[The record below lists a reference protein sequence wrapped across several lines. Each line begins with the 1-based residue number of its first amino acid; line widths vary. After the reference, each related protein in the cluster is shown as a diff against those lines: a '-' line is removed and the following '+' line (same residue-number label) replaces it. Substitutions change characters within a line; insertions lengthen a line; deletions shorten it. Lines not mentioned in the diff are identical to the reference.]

1 MCCYIT
7 PAGVQERSGTMATGA
22 LMVGF
27 GSAVRGRERK
37 LFQLFNE
44 AFQYY
49 TQLQQQGTIESFEIV
64 VLEPYGGD
72 LAGFTLIRGD
82 REKLNAL
89 RTDEEF
95 MRRYSRTGMVADNVR
110 VINAFIGEE
119 LQRLSADYPSWVN
132 DLL

>member
-1 MCCYIT
+1 
-7 PAGVQERSGTMATGA
+7 MATGA

-27 GSAVRGRERK
+27 GPAVRGRERK

-89 RTDEEF
+89 RTNEEF
-95 MRRYSRTGMVADNVR
+95 MRRYTRTGMVADNVR

-119 LQRLSADYPSWVN
+119 LQRLSADYPTWVN
-132 DLL
+132 DLI